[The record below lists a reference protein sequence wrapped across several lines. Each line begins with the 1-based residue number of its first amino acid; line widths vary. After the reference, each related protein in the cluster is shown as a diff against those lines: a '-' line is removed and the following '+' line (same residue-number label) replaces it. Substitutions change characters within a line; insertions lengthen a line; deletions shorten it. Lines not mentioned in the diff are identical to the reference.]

1 MKGKIMQQEL
11 NLILMEIHLMILSS
25 LGIGYEDVESIKCNP
40 TTNGI
45 NDSYIILLKNTTYTC
60 PNCGS
65 KHIEVHGY
73 YNRKINHKVLSDCNA
88 TLVYKVRRFKCNK
101 CQKTFNEANPFA
113 YNNSQISLKTIEEIL
128 RKLRYTHATF
138 KMVAQEFGL
147 SVTTI
152 ENIFD
157 RHAQIPKQP
166 LPPYLC
172 IDENYAFHDKDI
184 KSKYLCVLLDFN
196 HRTLQKYFQH
206 GHKAF

>member
-1 MKGKIMQQEL
+1 MQQEL

-45 NDSYIILLKNTTYTC
+45 DNSYIILLKNTTYTC

-73 YNRKINHKVLSDCNA
+73 YNRKINHKVLSDRNA

-152 ENIFD
+152 EIYLIAMHRFLNNLYHLIYVLMKTMLSMIKILKVNIFVFYWISITE
-157 RHAQIPKQP
+157 RYRNTSSTGTKR
-166 LPPYLC
+166 
-172 IDENYAFHDKDI
+172 F
-184 KSKYLCVLLDFN
+184 
-196 HRTLQKYFQH
+196 
-206 GHKAF
+206 